1 MIKEVND
8 YIVREY
14 HTLLSIANKMTK
26 NDTFAGDLL
35 NDVLLQIYERK
46 GDIKLN
52 KYDDNTIKYYIVA
65 IMRIN
70 WFSKTSPFYRK
81 IRRESTLY
89 NEITIL
95 HELAEPDDKVNEH
108 QLMDIMEQ
116 EWTELDWFRKNLFER
131 YMVMGSLKKVSKS
144 TTIPLTSVARY
155 VNSAKEEIKFNVFKK
170 INK

>member
-1 MIKEVND
+1 
-8 YIVREY
+8 
-14 HTLLSIANKMTK
+14 
-26 NDTFAGDLL
+26 
-35 NDVLLQIYERK
+35 
-46 GDIKLN
+46 
-52 KYDDNTIKYYIVA
+52 
-65 IMRIN
+65 MRIN

-108 QLMDIMEQ
+108 QLMDIIEQ

-144 TTIPLTSVARY
+144 TTIPLTSVGRY